1 MPFPFRRW
9 AFTHRRLERSQLC
22 SGLKTLEG
30 ADSFPKE
37 IRVSVLFIGFLEHR
51 LHETQVFLK
60 VFRRA
65 VQEMLEVEPWCIIS
79 SGLGAVTRTLL
90 HIKWNVSVEKVNYE
104 DNYVPPKIT

>member
-1 MPFPFRRW
+1 
-9 AFTHRRLERSQLC
+9 
-22 SGLKTLEG
+22 
-30 ADSFPKE
+30 
-37 IRVSVLFIGFLEHR
+37 
-51 LHETQVFLK
+51 